1 MSHSTLRAKRA
12 TSIFWVDIYYLKI
25 PKMVH
30 FLKTWSFLSNSIT
43 RQVSFNRTKIVGK
56 CQNSNATFWVTFK
69 QCVYV
74 AFHDDYFKYLINV
87 LHTVTIDPSVSWP
100 TMYLLGKKVHW
111 RDVICSKISV
121 DAKKTAV
128 GNCIIFSSLP
138 FGQAKATLNF
148 FRQKSFLICPGCCFC
163 GLKSRP
169 RLFLLSHTT
178 ISRP

>member
-1 MSHSTLRAKRA
+1 MLHLEG
-12 TSIFWVDIYYLKI
+12 FWKSKACGQTKLPDRSVLKKDKNCWKM
-25 PKMVH
+25 PK
-30 FLKTWSFLSNSIT
+30 FK
-43 RQVSFNRTKIVGK
+43 
-56 CQNSNATFWVTFK
+56 NSNATFWVTFK

-111 RDVICSKISV
+111 KDVICSKISV